1 LKKVVFVK
9 IGLLSD
15 THGDYKSW
23 EKALK
28 FLKDCDIILHAGD
41 VLYHGPRNPLP
52 EGYDPKKLAEAINS
66 CNTPILI
73 AEGNCDAY
81 VDQMVIDVPITPY
94 VFTMIEGKRIMVNHG
109 HLLREEEIEKII
121 LRYSLDY
128 FVVGHTHIPVV
139 KKIGKCTLI
148 NPGSTSL
155 SKREDKINSIGF
167 IEIEKN
173 RAYVINLD
181 SGETIIE

>member
-1 LKKVVFVK
+1 MK
-9 IGLLSD
+9 IGVVSD
-15 THGDYKSW
+15 THGDYESW
-23 EKALK
+23 EKASR

-52 EGYDPKKLAEAINS
+52 KGYNPKKLAEAINS
-66 CNTPILI
+66 CEIPILI

-94 VFTMIEGKRIMVNHG
+94 VFAVIEGKRIMVNHG
-109 HLLREEEIEKII
+109 HLLTDEEIEKLI

-128 FVVGHTHIPVV
+128 FIVGHTHIPVV

-155 SKREDKINSIGF
+155 SKREDNVNSIGF
-167 IEIEKN
+167 IEIGKDKV
-173 RAYVINLD
+173 YVINLEN
-181 SGETIIE
+181 GEKIIE